1 MDDRE
6 RQRITEHLKILSICH
21 YVYAGLAT
29 CGSAL
34 GLLYIA
40 MGQLFARLGDFASEP
55 GQKPPPPEVL
65 RMFQWMFGIFGGCM
79 MVGALGIAALCFF
92 SARAMS
98 ARRNR
103 TLSLVAGGV
112 VCVTGLFGV
121 VLGVFTLVLLLSRE
135 AKELYEET
143 ERGASPP
150 A

>member
-6 RQRITEHLKILSICH
+6 RQRLTEHLKILSICH

-34 GLLYIA
+34 GLIYIA
-40 MGQLFARLGDFASEP
+40 MGQLIASVPKWKPTIE
-55 GQKPPPPEVL
+55 QDPPPPEVL

-121 VLGVFTLVLLLSRE
+121 VLGVFTLVLLLGRE
-135 AKELYEET
+135 AKELYDEA
-143 ERGASPP
+143 ERGAGP
-150 A
+150 AA